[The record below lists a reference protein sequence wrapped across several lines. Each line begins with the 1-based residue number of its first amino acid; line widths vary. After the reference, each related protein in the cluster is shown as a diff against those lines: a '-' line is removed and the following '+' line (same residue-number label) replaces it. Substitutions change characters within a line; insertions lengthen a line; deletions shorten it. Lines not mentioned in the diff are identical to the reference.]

1 MGVPPLEQLDS
12 LDHRDEFRSR
22 AILQAAITEAFA
34 LLNAGARQEA
44 IAQIK
49 QYSDLA
55 ARSNAGCYIFGLI
68 YFNAGDLR
76 HALTW
81 FDRALALQPRF
92 PEALSARTIVLQRL
106 SQPHDALESFKEILK
121 LRPRDAE
128 ALFSVGAVLQ
138 SLGRMTDALAA
149 YEEAAR
155 RGPPDAETELNRGN
169 VLQKLG
175 RLEEALASYDLSSR
189 YRDGYP
195 QALYNKG

>member
-1 MGVPPLEQLDS
+1 MRFGLDVPHPDEHGQMSVPQLEQLDG
-12 LDHRDEFRSR
+12 LDGRDEFRGRSL
-22 AILQAAITEAFA
+22 LQAAITEAFA

-49 QYSDLA
+49 QYADLA

-81 FDRALALQPRF
+81 FDRALALQPGF

-106 SQPHDALESFKEILK
+106 SQPHDALESFKAILK
-121 LRPRDAE
+121 LRPHDAE

-138 SLGRMTDALAA
+138 SLGRMADALAA
-149 YEEAAR
+149 YEAALQWSPAHW
-155 RGPPDAETELNRGN
+155 GALTNRG
-169 VLQKLG
+169 VLLERFG
-175 RLEEALASYDLSSR
+175 RLDEALVSFD
-189 YRDGYP
+189 
-195 QALYNKG
+195 